1 MCSLGQF
8 CSEFFTQ
15 ISEHFSAYFRFYCID
30 HSDLGIIGKIFSSCR
45 TWVQIM
51 PIWSKVVTLEV
62 KQKPTLFMASYG
74 KHRSRWAKIFQPF
87 IYSQSELALEYLIP
101 IRNLMNYAQVYN
113 YLSRRMVASS
123 LVCSTLDQVTQVRA
137 LARDIML
144 CSWTRHSSLTVPLST
159 QMYEWISATAN

>member
-1 MCSLGQF
+1 
-8 CSEFFTQ
+8 
-15 ISEHFSAYFRFYCID
+15 
-30 HSDLGIIGKIFSSCR
+30 
-45 TWVQIM
+45 M
-51 PIWSKVVTLEV
+51 PTWSKVVMLEV
-62 KQKPTLFMASYG
+62 KQKPTLFMASHG

-113 YLSRRMVASS
+113 YLSRGMVASS
-123 LVCSTLDQVTQVRA
+123 LVCSTLDQVIQKVRA

-144 CSWTRHSSLTVPLST
+144 CSWTRHLSLTVPLST